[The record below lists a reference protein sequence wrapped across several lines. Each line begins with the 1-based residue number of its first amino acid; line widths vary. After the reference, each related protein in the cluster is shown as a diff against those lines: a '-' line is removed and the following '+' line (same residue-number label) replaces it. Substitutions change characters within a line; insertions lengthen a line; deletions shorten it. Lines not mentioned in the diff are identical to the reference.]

1 MKVNKVNGLNKK
13 SFKNYTGPTDGFKSK
28 NLFFGYNGQGKSAL
42 ALGIIDEFLKDKENS
57 ENNYRLF
64 NHQYVVNNLMLRED
78 DDSIIKGVI
87 ANFGEKS
94 IDVEKEINKLN
105 EKIVDVEALKSEESK
120 INSDISQEVDKIYNE
135 KKGDIRI
142 NKILDADSIR
152 ILEKYY
158 EELVKAKKIEPSV
171 EKIANID
178 GSSNL
183 QKRLEQLQQLKINAI
198 EKINDESLDKIV
210 KLLSKS
216 YAIIDFPANKVLEWL
231 KKGLEIHADGDDC
244 KFCGGELDY
253 QKMSQEVETYN
264 NDERQH
270 AINELKIY
278 KEKVNRFNTQIEEI
292 TAGENLVISLLDS
305 NLSVNYNLIKKNIKT
320 IKKFEE
326 FINNKIEDIA
336 LTEDCDI
343 DKIKE
348 TMAKIVLNISE
359 IQNIKNGEIS
369 KLENMINK
377 QNTLIKGAI
386 ALDIAKNTFILEK
399 TELLK
404 SKRLEIEN
412 AVANNEECNSGIANL
427 KQSQSNKSDF
437 ANHINGILKDFEINL
452 ELTLLDDNYIIK
464 HTRGDIQLTINDIS
478 IGEKNLLA
486 FLFFYYDL
494 FDDENQKETKSEINL
509 IIIDDPISSIDDNN
523 RNFLLALIID
533 LFKKNTA
540 QFFLFTHVWHDFYDL
555 SLRIKDEAT
564 YFEVRKMSGNSEV
577 CSVKKIELP
586 YKHEFKEIYAFS
598 LREDV
603 NDLDECQIY
612 HYPNVIRR
620 ILEEFLSFKV
630 TKNNISFRNIDS
642 ITKALCNGEGTKK
655 DKQNI
660 LTLIN
665 VCNSLSHK
673 TSRNPNEI
681 LQMAKFLM
689 RKIKEVDINH
699 FSTNTN

>member
-1 MKVNKVNGLNKK
+1 
-13 SFKNYTGPTDGFKSK
+13 
-28 NLFFGYNGQGKSAL
+28 
-42 ALGIIDEFLKDKENS
+42 
-57 ENNYRLF
+57 
-64 NHQYVVNNLMLRED
+64 
-78 DDSIIKGVI
+78 
-87 ANFGEKS
+87 
-94 IDVEKEINKLN
+94 
-105 EKIVDVEALKSEESK
+105 
-120 INSDISQEVDKIYNE
+120 
-135 KKGDIRI
+135 
-142 NKILDADSIR
+142 
-152 ILEKYY
+152 
-158 EELVKAKKIEPSV
+158 
-171 EKIANID
+171 
-178 GSSNL
+178 
-183 QKRLEQLQQLKINAI
+183 
-198 EKINDESLDKIV
+198 
-210 KLLSKS
+210 
-216 YAIIDFPANKVLEWL
+216 
-231 KKGLEIHADGDDC
+231 
-244 KFCGGELDY
+244 
-253 QKMSQEVETYN
+253 MSQEVETYN

-540 QFFLFTHVWHDFYDL
+540 QFFLFTHV
-555 SLRIKDEAT
+555 
-564 YFEVRKMSGNSEV
+564 
-577 CSVKKIELP
+577 
-586 YKHEFKEIYAFS
+586 
-598 LREDV
+598 
-603 NDLDECQIY
+603 
-612 HYPNVIRR
+612 
-620 ILEEFLSFKV
+620 
-630 TKNNISFRNIDS
+630 
-642 ITKALCNGEGTKK
+642 
-655 DKQNI
+655 
-660 LTLIN
+660 
-665 VCNSLSHK
+665 
-673 TSRNPNEI
+673 
-681 LQMAKFLM
+681 
-689 RKIKEVDINH
+689 
-699 FSTNTN
+699 